1 MSGMETDLSPA
12 QHRSMARRRKVWA
25 ERLGSARQT
34 LSDIDHGCEI
44 VVLTHGQFSI
54 IHALEVLLDQTG
66 PADLAITTWSA
77 ANADLNY
84 AKRFLDSGAIRSLR
98 MVVDNSFVQ
107 RKPEWCAEAI
117 RLFGDDCMRSTR
129 SHAKFVTLRNDDWNL
144 AIRTSMNLNENER
157 LELLEISDD
166 PALADFLDGQV
177 DQIFETVAP
186 GDMLAAIPAA
196 TVKSSRF
203 GRVNGA
209 GRVSA

>member
-1 MSGMETDLSPA
+1 M
-12 QHRSMARRRKVWA
+12 
-25 ERLGSARQT
+25 
-34 LSDIDHGCEI
+34 
-44 VVLTHGQFSI
+44 
-54 IHALEVLLDQTG
+54 
-66 PADLAITTWSA
+66 
-77 ANADLNY
+77 
-84 AKRFLDSGAIRSLR
+84 
-98 MVVDNSFVQ
+98 
-107 RKPEWCAEAI
+107 
-117 RLFGDDCMRSTR
+117 MRSTR